1 MQTLFSRHQHRLMT
15 LTQQLDTRL
24 VLREK
29 LLPCLSSAAQ
39 QALLDASIEGNTLK
53 LLTTNAT
60 WASRLR
66 LSSRQLLQA
75 CADNQV
81 NQLSVHIAQSVSETQ
96 PHSLPTPRQ
105 KPNPETLI
113 QLEAWHDQLDPRD
126 PLTQS
131 LRRLLTSV
139 SH

>member
-39 QALLDASIEGNTLK
+39 HALLDASIEGNTLK

-96 PHSLPTPRQ
+96 LHSLPTPRQ